1 MNRPLL
7 SLATG
12 LLLALAPVD
21 AAVIYSDLR
30 DIAIPTNLVGVY
42 LDVDTGATGLS
53 DDSPPAGWDIN
64 PFFGGFGVA
73 NSASFQPVRTG
84 TGIADTVLRLA
95 TGSTIDGTRLF
106 ASTFGGS
113 ETHLGPQ
120 FVAGREGYLG
130 FKFTTNA
137 PAAAGP
143 YYGWMRVVF
152 TANAAG
158 GVIKDW
164 AYENAGSQIVTGRVQ
179 QGAASGGAQLVTLS
193 PGPGESFTLG
203 SALTNSSGNI
213 NNLLKIGAGTTT
225 LTGTNSYSGSTTIN
239 SGILSISSSN
249 NVGDGSATNIL
260 AISNGTLRSTG
271 VGVSLGV
278 NRSVAI
284 GAGGATIEVTAGN
297 DLTLSGTIS
306 ASGVSLTKTGAGTL
320 TLNTAAGAGTATI
333 VANAGTLNLR
343 ASQTLASL
351 TIGATGVV
359 ALGPPPSAL
368 TEDDGENIDNA
379 AAVNP
384 SHLGDQDGF
393 GSDGA
398 LDSESVPAA
407 SSLHGVPEP
416 GSAALLVVG
425 LAAILCAR
433 RHRSR
438 MIAPDGRRSCRV
450 PRHP

>member
-1 MNRPLL
+1 M
-7 SLATG
+7 
-12 LLLALAPVD
+12 
-21 AAVIYSDLR
+21 
-30 DIAIPTNLVGVY
+30 GVY
-42 LDVDTGATGLS
+42 LDVDTGVTGIS

-73 NSASFQPVRTG
+73 NSASFQPARTG
-84 TGIADTVLRLA
+84 TGIADAILRFA
-95 TGSTIDGTRLF
+95 TGAAIDGTRLF
-106 ASTFGGS
+106 ASSFGGS

-120 FVAGREGYLG
+120 FVSGQEGYLG
-130 FKFTTNA
+130 FKFTTNVSS
-137 PAAAGP
+137 GP

-152 TANAAG
+152 TTNAAG
-158 GVIKDW
+158 ALIKDW
-164 AYENAGSQIVTGRVQ
+164 AYENTGSQIAAGRVQ

-193 PGPGESFTLG
+193 PGIGESFTLG
-203 SALTNSSGNI
+203 SALANTGGDTNS
-213 NNLLKIGAGTTT
+213 LLKVGAGAAT
-225 LTGTNSYSGSTTIN
+225 LGGANSYSGSTTIN
-239 SGILSISSSN
+239 SGTLSISASN
-249 NVGDGSATNIL
+249 NLGDGSATNIL
-260 AISNGTLRSTG
+260 AVSNGTLRSTG

-278 NRSVAI
+278 ARSLAI

-297 DLTLSGTIS
+297 DLTLPGTIS

-320 TLNTAAGAGTATI
+320 TLNTAVGAGTAAI

-368 TEDDGENIDNA
+368 TEDDGEDVDNA

-384 SHLGDQDGF
+384 SHLGNQDGF

-398 LDSESVPAA
+398 PGSESVPAA
-407 SSLHGVPEP
+407 SSLRGVPEP
-416 GSAALLVVG
+416 GSAALLVIG

-433 RHRSR
+433 QHYPG
-438 MIAPDGRRSCRV
+438 MIAPDGRRSSRV